1 MSLDRALDISLSA
14 ILAERE
20 HMEVIS
26 SNIANIN
33 TTNSIGGGP
42 YRRKIAVFQEKPL
55 SFQEVLE
62 KEVTK
67 TGGGVEIADV
77 VEDPSSFQ
85 KVYNPSHPDADK
97 DGLVSL
103 PNVDLSK
110 EMVDLVYSSKLYEI
124 NINVFTTTRKM
135 VQDTLTL
142 PIER

>member
-1 MSLDRALDISLSA
+1 MGLNRAMDISLSA
-14 ILAERE
+14 ILAERK

-33 TTNSIGGGP
+33 TTSSVGGGP
-42 YRRKIAVFQEKPL
+42 YRRKIAVFQEQPL

-62 KEVTK
+62 KQTK
-67 TGGGVEIADV
+67 KIGGGVDIADV
-77 VEDPSSFQ
+77 IEDPAPFQ
-85 KVYNPSHPDADK
+85 KVYNPSHPDADRN
-97 DGLVSL
+97 GLVSL

-110 EMVDLVYSSKLYEI
+110 EMVDLVYASKLYEI

-142 PIER
+142 PIQ